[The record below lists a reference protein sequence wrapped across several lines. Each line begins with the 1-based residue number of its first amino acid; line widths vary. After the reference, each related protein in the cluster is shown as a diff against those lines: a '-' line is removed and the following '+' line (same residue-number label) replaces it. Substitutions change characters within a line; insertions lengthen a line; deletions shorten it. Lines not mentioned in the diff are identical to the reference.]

1 MEDVFSSTSFGFWRI
16 HSICTDINLL
26 VGGWHLFQGGFATNH
41 EIFTF
46 FSLRVWTFNFESKCV
61 SGVICSYIFC
71 YKRPPSMF
79 YMFWPDEDLDNEW
92 PDHFVVS
99 YDKELEKIPFVYLIV
114 FTCLVIESDQS
125 SSQQTQYLHNHWCIN
140 T

>member
-1 MEDVFSSTSFGFWRI
+1 
-16 HSICTDINLL
+16 
-26 VGGWHLFQGGFATNH
+26 
-41 EIFTF
+41 
-46 FSLRVWTFNFESKCV
+46 
-61 SGVICSYIFC
+61 
-71 YKRPPSMF
+71 MF

-125 SSQQTQYLHNHWCIN
+125 SSQQTKYLHNH
-140 T
+140 

>member
-1 MEDVFSSTSFGFWRI
+1 
-16 HSICTDINLL
+16 
-26 VGGWHLFQGGFATNH
+26 
-41 EIFTF
+41 
-46 FSLRVWTFNFESKCV
+46 
-61 SGVICSYIFC
+61 
-71 YKRPPSMF
+71 MF

-125 SSQQTQYLHNHWCIN
+125 SSQQTQYLHNH
-140 T
+140 

>member
-1 MEDVFSSTSFGFWRI
+1 
-16 HSICTDINLL
+16 
-26 VGGWHLFQGGFATNH
+26 
-41 EIFTF
+41 
-46 FSLRVWTFNFESKCV
+46 
-61 SGVICSYIFC
+61 
-71 YKRPPSMF
+71 MF

-125 SSQQTQYLHNHWCIN
+125 SSQQT
-140 T
+140 